1 MKKTLTSLALATFAF
16 AASAGPFTIVP
27 GTPAGSAFNISQ
39 FDAVNSV
46 YNTKA
51 SFLAFLAGE
60 GFSLANAQRGTLFFN
75 NGGATEGSVIA
86 EYLGKEAGYTN
97 LFTLTNGTG
106 GSLSTATSTFTVDSN
121 GFGFGSIISAGA
133 PVGNV
138 AVEGLFS
145 SVQSGNHPASTLFV
159 LNSDGTRA
167 LGLFNDRGSNDKDF
181 DDMVVRFSGT
191 AGIGD
196 QVTQIPEPGTWALL
210 LAGLGALGL
219 VTRRRKA

>member
-1 MKKTLTSLALATFAF
+1 MKKIFTALALATFAL

-27 GTPAGSAFNISQ
+27 GTAAGSAFNIGQ

-60 GFSLANAQRGTLFFN
+60 GFSLSNAQFGTLFFN

-97 LFTLTNGTG
+97 LFTITGSSGT
-106 GSLSTATSTFTVDSN
+106 LSTATSTFTT
-121 GFGFGSIISAGA
+121 FGGSTIGAPA

-167 LGLFNDRGSNDKDF
+167 LGLFNDRGSNDQDF

-196 QVTQIPEPGTWALL
+196 PVTPIPEPGTWALML
-210 LAGLGALGL
+210 GGLGALGL
-219 VTRRRKA
+219 LARRRRKV